1 MAQDQIKL
9 FPCSKKQTRKGDKK
23 IEQVFNCKLNDD
35 GDKFTAMNAFNIFF
49 IFFAFVVTFLLFIG
63 CHLVCKLRGAETS
76 SLNPKST
83 RRNRTEW
90 IGLTESAELQMCQ
103 TEDIKV
109 MNEIE
114 KRRSLS
120 SAVSFIAIKL
130 GQTLVASNKQR
141 KLWAAVTTK
150 TATMLNRSAT
160 KRII

>member
-1 MAQDQIKL
+1 MAQEQIKS
-9 FPCSKKQTRKGDKK
+9 FPCNKKQRRKGDKK

-35 GDKFTAMNAFNIFF
+35 GDQVYSHECLLIFCF
-49 IFFAFVVTFLLFIG
+49 IFFAFIVTFLLFIG

-76 SLNPKST
+76 SQKST

-114 KRRSLS
+114 KRRSFS
-120 SAVSFIAIKL
+120 SAVSFVAIKL
-130 GQTLVASNKQR
+130 GQSLDASNKQR

-150 TATMLNRSAT
+150 TTTMF
-160 KRII
+160 